1 MANVKKAAPVTNK
14 TALMWE
20 INQQIYKYV
29 MPVYDNR

>member
-1 MANVKKAAPVTNK
+1 MANVKKAAPAMNK

-20 INQQIYKYV
+20 INRQIYQYV